1 MLSNELIVNV
11 ATFMQSVGSAYS
23 KQLQILFAP
32 EAIPMRLKHVLDKL
46 EIYRYISYDAEKDLY
61 TFMGCG
67 EDNAML
73 AKDKLL
79 ALWPIVSMESTRI
92 NEVIF
97 MNGTTQ
103 FMVIASD
110 NSCYDFTVIHSEQ
123 DARTAAM
130 RWKMN
135 MWDGIHDDVIHT
147 AIIFRESDM
156 ALCKGAQFDYC
167 CILNA
172 RTGDCNYLEMQ

>member
-32 EAIPMRLKHVLDKL
+32 EAIPVRLKHVLDKL

-79 ALWPIVSMESTRI
+79 ALWPIVSMESMMT
-92 NEVIF
+92 NTM
-97 MNGTTQ
+97 MNTKMMT
-103 FMVIASD
+103 ANSD
-110 NSCYDFTVIHSEQ
+110 NCSSPRHRELASVSKPPSPSPRIADSVTMGANASIGSAQ
-123 DARTAAM
+123 PPQM
-130 RWKMN
+130 R
-135 MWDGIHDDVIHT
+135 
-147 AIIFRESDM
+147 E
-156 ALCKGAQFDYC
+156 
-167 CILNA
+167 NA
-172 RTGDCNYLEMQ
+172 S